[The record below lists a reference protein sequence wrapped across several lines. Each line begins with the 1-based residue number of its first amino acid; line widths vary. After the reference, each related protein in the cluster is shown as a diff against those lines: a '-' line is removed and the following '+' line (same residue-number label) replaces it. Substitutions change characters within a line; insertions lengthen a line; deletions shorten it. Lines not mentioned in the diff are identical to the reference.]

1 MRSLIACL
9 LALASTSVLA
19 RDLPDPRAVQVAIT
33 VDATGHVT
41 SAKVVDELPKATV
54 ARIVER
60 VSAFE
65 FTPASRDGHAAECST
80 TLWLEFAF
88 EPVDDENVAIRI
100 RDAYTAPGLAQGK
113 RKSPGYP
120 SGMLR
125 KRVDSN
131 VKLELAYDAAGK
143 VTRTNVL
150 ESTGHPSFGEAA
162 ARMASNW
169 QLVPE
174 RVAGVGVPGTVVVP
188 VWFRIEDGRKHAA
201 PPASRMME
209 TPGSADDAE
218 PRELVAESEVALR
231 TAVAGTLL

>member
-1 MRSLIACL
+1 MRVLIACML
-9 LALASTSVLA
+9 VLASTFVFA
-19 RDLPDPRAVQVAIT
+19 RDLPAPRGVQVAIT
-33 VDATGHVT
+33 VDATGHVS
-41 SAKVVDELPKATV
+41 SAKVVDDLPKATV

-65 FTPASRDGHAAECST
+65 FTPASRAGHAAECST

-100 RDAYTAPGLAQGK
+100 RDAYTAPGLVPRK
-113 RKSPGYP
+113 RNNPGYP
-120 SGMLR
+120 SEMLR
-125 KRVDSN
+125 KRLDSD
-131 VKLELAYDAAGK
+131 VRLELAYDTEGK
-143 VTRTNVL
+143 VTGTTVL

-162 ARMASNW
+162 AKMVSRW

-188 VWFRIEDGRKHAA
+188 IAFRIADGRKHAE

-209 TPGSADDAE
+209 TTDAAE
-218 PRELVAESEVALR
+218 PRALVADSEVALR